1 MDCEEERR
9 RVVEWA
15 TIDPIASAMDVDFW
29 MRERRLRDGGYRWQ
43 RRGGIE
49 IEGVGARKKRNG
61 RMPTLLPFIY
71 TKLYGTQ

>member
-1 MDCEEERR
+1 MAKEG
-9 RVVEWA
+9 A
-15 TIDPIASAMDVDFW
+15 
-29 MRERRLRDGGYRWQ
+29 
-43 RRGGIE
+43 IE

>member
-1 MDCEEERR
+1 MED
-9 RVVEWA
+9 
-15 TIDPIASAMDVDFW
+15 IDGK
-29 MRERRLRDGGYRWQ
+29 GG
-43 RRGGIE
+43 GGIE